1 MIYGIDINLGVTHV
15 CIGRYDI
22 CCSSVIRRTWDTCR
36 GSLSLCITNEYQK
49 QERAENR
56 PLWYSGRDIC
66 WHTVRTIN
74 KYCLFAVGQKGRYKS
89 SQFPRYVHALQ
100 VFSLSQGNRLCQ
112 KPGKGLYKLHPHFAH
127 FPGVLRYDHSV
138 MIVSYWL
145 TKAGS
150 TQSKAMLSRVE
161 EIIFFHISNYM
172 LLQNILK

>member
-1 MIYGIDINLGVTHV
+1 MASISTWKSHTSALVDMIFAARVSSAELETHAVAPYLSVSQMSTRNKNGPRTDPCGIPDVTSAGILFV
-15 CIGRYDI
+15 P
-22 CCSSVIRRTWDTCR
+22 
-36 GSLSLCITNEYQK
+36 LTNT
-49 QERAENR
+49 A
-56 PLWYSGRDIC
+56 
-66 WHTVRTIN
+66 
-74 KYCLFAVGQKGRYKS
+74 CLRLVTKACTHLPS
-89 SQFPRYVHALQ
+89 FPDMPFSF
-100 VFSLSQGNRLCQ
+100 FSLSRGNRLCQ